1 MPANGSYQLVPGLGH
16 DLVAAEVCG
25 HLAVISRG

>member
-16 DLVAAEVCG
+16 DLVAAEVSG
-25 HLAVISRG
+25 HLAIISRG